1 MMQSKLYQP
10 PAIHDKIKFHFNS
23 LPCYLNVNP
32 KQPFDANTLFY
43 YVSSIFSSVLV
54 VDKN

>member
-1 MMQSKLYQP
+1 MQSKLYQP